1 MAGHFNIVSA
11 TNSAPIV
18 NVIEGSVTRTLKLAA
33 VGSGSLPQTFG
44 FFYDGTGS
52 GNPVVTVQVNAGTN
66 TNVRYDV
73 SLLTDTVGIA
83 GKGINLGGLY
93 AVGQGFIRNVV
104 IAGDLTPASAN
115 PGFFGLPATTPGGID
130 LPFDT
135 IAVAA
140 AGDLPAASII
150 ALDVP
155 AIAFGSAAGVSA
167 DAAKNSDALV
177 PLALGTGL
185 SQANDTFLI
194 FVGDLKDVA
203 QFLVTTGG
211 GSFDQKGLLFGD
223 QLADNKPV
231 TATVVVVA
239 SGSQSSVTEVDFT
252 GNFASLNTSQPIIT
266 TISDPD
272 GSLGDVILKGSQG
285 ISANV
290 TAASILGNIEAVNGS
305 ISGTIETTVGD
316 FGRLL
321 TDSTGKITGVTHVST
336 GGGGLTSTGQLISTG
351 NLVSQVTIQ
360 SGIAGTIASNGDIG
374 AILRDANGNAIVGT
388 DKAKSLTRFGGITVT
403 TGGVSGDIVALGNVF
418 GDINIGGGVDGR
430 LAAKGR
436 QVQGLD
442 SSRIGFLGNVSIGGG
457 ISGTGAIVSG
467 GLIGDDGTNNGTK
480 EVSQGT
486 QLTISGTTKG
496 IIAAEEDINF
506 GKTGS
511 INLTNVFENVGSP
524 SSPKY
529 DNGQNKTQIDNI
541 FTNNGSALTIPGG
554 LSFILADLNVLA
566 VDATGNL
573 TGTTA

>member
-1 MAGHFNIVSA
+1 
-11 TNSAPIV
+11 
-18 NVIEGSVTRTLKLAA
+18 
-33 VGSGSLPQTFG
+33 VG
-44 FFYDGTGS
+44 
-52 GNPVVTVQVNAGTN
+52 V
-66 TNVRYDV
+66 
-73 SLLTDTVGIA
+73 A

-93 AVGQGFIRNVV
+93 AVGQAFIRNVV
-104 IAGDLTPASAN
+104 IAGDLTPAAAN
-115 PGFFGLPATTPGGID
+115 PGFFSLPSTTPGGID
-130 LPFDT
+130 LPLDT

-155 AIAFGSAAGVSA
+155 SIAFGSAAGVLA
-167 DAAKNSDALV
+167 DNAKNGDALV
-177 PLALGTGL
+177 PLASGTGV
-185 SQANDTFLI
+185 SQANDTFLL

-231 TATVVVVA
+231 TAKVVVVA
-239 SGSQSSVTEVDFT
+239 SGSQSSVQEVDFT
-252 GNFASLNTSQPIIT
+252 GNFAALNTSQPVTT
-266 TISDPD
+266 TISNPN
-272 GSLGDVILKGSQG
+272 GSLGDLILKGSQG

-316 FGRLL
+316 FGRFL
-321 TDSTGKITGVTHVST
+321 TDATGKITGVTHVST
-336 GGGGLTSTGQLISTG
+336 GGGGLTSTGQIIATG
-351 NLVSQVTIQ
+351 NLVSQVTVQ
-360 SGIAGTIASNGDIG
+360 SGIDGTIAANGDIG
-374 AILRDANGNAIVGT
+374 ALLRDANGNAIVGT
-388 DKAKSLTRFGGITVT
+388 DRANSLTRFGGITVT
-403 TGGVSGDIVALGNVF
+403 NGGLNGDIVALGNVF
-418 GDINIGGGVDGR
+418 GDISITGGVSGR
-430 LAAKGR
+430 LAAKGK
-436 QVQGLD
+436 VEYGLP
-442 SSRIGFLGNVSIGGG
+442 SLRIGFLGNISIGGG

-511 INLTNVFENVGSP
+511 INQTNVFENVGSP
-524 SSPKY
+524 TSPKY
-529 DNGQNKTQIDNI
+529 DGGQNKTQIDNI